1 MQELLKMPLSCM
13 YNAVDF
19 FVQKLL
25 DKEYNFAHLPI
36 TMKSPL
42 PDGDAQAIRK
52 LPDNYRG
59 EKCL

>member
-1 MQELLKMPLSCM
+1 M

-59 EKCL
+59 EKRL